1 MPVLCAVCAA
11 LVPNRYGQLLSNEPL
26 RVNFHPSSLLSIG
39 DLLAFVRD
47 LSAAATSSP
56 AASPAAQQG
65 MQLAAHSSA
74 QLGDDQLLHMYD
86 SMNGGAARQH
96 SMPDQQPQQY
106 HVVPQPM
113 AALSS
118 AEAPPSIE
126 EQMALADGLTSRI
139 PQRWAWLAAVACAWK
154 TLRR

>member
-1 MPVLCAVCAA
+1 MIAYHAWDVLCALPLC
-11 LVPNRYGQLLSNEPL
+11 LPNRYGQLLSNEPL

-56 AASPAAQQG
+56 AAITAAQQG
-65 MQLAAHSSA
+65 VQLAEHSSA

-96 SMPDQQPQQY
+96 SMPGQQQPQQY

-113 AALSS
+113 RALSS

-139 PQRWAWLAAVACAWK
+139 PQR
-154 TLRR
+154 